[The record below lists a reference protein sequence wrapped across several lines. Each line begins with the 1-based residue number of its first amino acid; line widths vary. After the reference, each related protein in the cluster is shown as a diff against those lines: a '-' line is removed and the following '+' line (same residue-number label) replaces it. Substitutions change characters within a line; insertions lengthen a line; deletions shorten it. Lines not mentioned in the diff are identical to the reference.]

1 MSESNAQAV
10 QDQFGRRA
18 AFYTQSRFHMSG
30 DTLDILVDWGR
41 PSDHHRVL
49 DIATGAGFTGFA
61 FARHAASV
69 VAYDLTREMLQQA
82 VGIAGQRGLKNVWCV
97 QGPAERLPFRDGAFD
112 ICTCR
117 TASHHFYDVPAF
129 LRESHRVLKPGGL
142 LLMADTATGE
152 DPDIDRWEHETE
164 LLRDP
169 SHVRNYAPSEWLRM
183 IGVSGLTPL
192 RADMALR
199 TELGFNDWV
208 ERSGNP
214 PDVVVQLRARFLS
227 APAAVTRAFRI
238 RPDGDDIAFSWPV
251 LAVVAVKE

>member
-1 MSESNAQAV
+1 MTESNAQAV
-10 QDQFGRRA
+10 QDQFGRQA
-18 AFYTQSRFHMSG
+18 AVYTQSRFHMSG

-41 PSDHHRVL
+41 PSGQHRVL

-61 FARHAASV
+61 FAGRAGSV
-69 VAYDLTREMLQQA
+69 VAYDLTLGMLRQA
-82 VGIAGQRGLKNVWCV
+82 IGIAGQRGLKNVRFV
-97 QGPAERLPFRDGAFD
+97 QGPAECLPFRDGAFD
-112 ICTCR
+112 LCTCR

-129 LRESHRVLKPGGL
+129 LTESHRVLKPGGL
-142 LLMADTATGE
+142 LLIADTATGE
-152 DPDIDRWEHETE
+152 DADIDRWEHETE

-169 SHVRNYAPSEWLRM
+169 SHVRNYSPSEWLRM
-183 IGVSGLTPL
+183 IGISGLTPR
-192 RADMALR
+192 RADLSLR

-214 PDVVVQLRARFLS
+214 PDVVDQLRARFLS

-251 LAVVAVKE
+251 FAVVAVKE